1 MEASASMY
9 NKAMPY
15 LAMVFMRFG
24 SAGMPIVAKFALNR
38 GMSQHVLV
46 VYRFAIATLV
56 FAPFAIVFDRKVRP
70 KMTFSVFV
78 QILLLGLLE
87 PTIDQNLYYTG
98 IKYTTATVAT
108 ALCNVLP
115 AFVFLLAWACRLEKV
130 DMRKLHCQA
139 KILGTLGTV
148 GGAMIMTLVNGP
160 ILPLPW
166 TKVKN
171 EHQSTVSAT
180 KDDPL
185 KGALMILAGCVCW
198 ACFVILQAITLK
210 SYPAE
215 LSLTTLVCFM
225 GAIEGTIV
233 ALVMEG
239 GNAAAWSIHW
249 DSKLFAAAYSGVIC
263 SGVAYYV
270 GAMVIQ
276 AKGPVFFAAFN
287 PLTMVIVAIMSS
299 FIFSEIMY
307 LGRVIGVIV
316 IVVGLYLVLWGKS
329 KDQHSSDS
337 DSNKAAAAPR
347 SGEQMA
353 TIGNETAAVT
363 SNQDFVLLDGVVCS
377 GVAYYLQAVIMKA
390 RGPVFVTAFNP
401 LTMVIVAILGS
412 FVLSEVLYLGR
423 VIGAILIVTGLYL
436 V

>member
-1 MEASASMY
+1 MESSGSMY

-56 FAPFAIVFDRKVRP
+56 LAPFAIVFDR
-70 KMTFSVFV
+70 
-78 QILLLGLLE
+78 
-87 PTIDQNLYYTG
+87 Y
-98 IKYTTATVAT
+98 
-108 ALCNVLP
+108 C
-115 AFVFLLAWACRLEKV
+115 
-130 DMRKLHCQA
+130 
-139 KILGTLGTV
+139 
-148 GGAMIMTLVNGP
+148 
-160 ILPLPW
+160 
-166 TKVKN
+166 
-171 EHQSTVSAT
+171 
-180 KDDPL
+180 
-185 KGALMILAGCVCW
+185 CW
-198 ACFVILQAITLK
+198 AYWSKELHHRAKNFIIINKAITLK

-299 FIFSEIMY
+299 FIFSEIM
-307 LGRVIGVIV
+307 VIGVIV

-363 SNQDFVLLDGVVCS
+363 SNQDFVLLDVSSSASAAADDESVKEKN
-377 GVAYYLQAVIMKA
+377 QKQI
-390 RGPVFVTAFNP
+390 P
-401 LTMVIVAILGS
+401 
-412 FVLSEVLYLGR
+412 
-423 VIGAILIVTGLYL
+423 
-436 V
+436 

>member
-1 MEASASMY
+1 
-9 NKAMPY
+9 
-15 LAMVFMRFG
+15 
-24 SAGMPIVAKFALNR
+24 
-38 GMSQHVLV
+38 
-46 VYRFAIATLV
+46 
-56 FAPFAIVFDRKVRP
+56 
-70 KMTFSVFV
+70 
-78 QILLLGLLE
+78 
-87 PTIDQNLYYTG
+87 
-98 IKYTTATVAT
+98 
-108 ALCNVLP
+108 
-115 AFVFLLAWACRLEKV
+115 
-130 DMRKLHCQA
+130 
-139 KILGTLGTV
+139 
-148 GGAMIMTLVNGP
+148 
-160 ILPLPW
+160 
-166 TKVKN
+166 
-171 EHQSTVSAT
+171 
-180 KDDPL
+180 
-185 KGALMILAGCVCW
+185 
-198 ACFVILQAITLK
+198 
-210 SYPAE
+210 
-215 LSLTTLVCFM
+215 M

-363 SNQDFVLLDGVVCS
+363 SNQDFVLLDWGKSKDQPSSNLDVDMEPSSDQKMTAMDEITVGPNQDFVV
-377 GVAYYLQAVIMKA
+377 LD
-390 RGPVFVTAFNP
+390 VTSN
-401 LTMVIVAILGS
+401 
-412 FVLSEVLYLGR
+412 R
-423 VIGAILIVTGLYL
+423 VTPTDESV
-436 V
+436 